1 MIKMNQKCHEKL
13 RNLVF
18 LPFSFP
24 ENSFCPPQ
32 RGFSGQTRPME
43 LLWSF
48 ALVVKLLQMDVI
60 GNVEP
65 ELMVL
70 FFLAQGSSKI
80 GLGYTFFTWST
91 PKIDTCF
98 LQKH

>member
-1 MIKMNQKCHEKL
+1 MKNSEIWFSYPFHSQKT
-13 RNLVF
+13 V
-18 LPFSFP
+18 SA
-24 ENSFCPPQ
+24 PQ